1 MALDAQVANPLRD
14 FREAQRRVWVGAVLR
29 RDVTLLVCPEH
40 GRGALCG
47 ALKGAWSWP
56 WRGCAQA
63 GPAITSSC
71 CCLWLLC
78 FPGWACQSLVFSDP
92 EFLLGDLVSGVR
104 YCLKARLTDLAMKT
118 MSPYS
123 EAQCFQTKGTFKNVR
138 ILAFDTTFLLKWD
151 WDYEQQPN
159 VTFTAQRI
167 SKGMSWRVF
176 DSCENINKTE
186 CDMSAELYMF
196 TSYQLRV
203 IAQDGQGN
211 KNFSDSINFLPK
223 SDTVIGPP
231 TSLTVKVMNGALN
244 IMAREPSVL
253 SMPDVSLDCVPAFQ
267 LKRWKNSSDHQE
279 EYRGDSSFFTV
290 EHVEPSTEYCLKMR
304 VVCKRNRT
312 GLYSETVCITTD
324 PDGDLPPLTAPKN
337 VKIYSYNLEQEL
349 RWDPVIEPN
358 LTSPVTYTVQ
368 YKLSGDRDDY
378 SNVCENITVTHCNF
392 TPRIRINW
400 RVKLRVRAE
409 LGPLASDWIETPL
422 FQATVNT
429 VLGPVKEL
437 TVSTYSKHYSLSV
450 AFQWPLTFKPLWT
463 ITYEL
468 YYWKKSNMVKKKVT
482 SIQSSHLLED
492 LDPWTE
498 YCVEVTILADRIVG
512 ETSDA
517 VCGMPTGPALTT
529 GGHIA
534 VFLSLLIVFAI
545 CVSCAYLVYNQRL
558 AVKNLFRVP
567 IRIPEHVQEFF
578 EDQSC
583 KGAAGNV
590 RPALVA
596 YDHVSIVDIELLYT
610 VDQSPEDT
618 DQAEKT

>member
-1 MALDAQVANPLRD
+1 MERLCSGRAGHHLILLLFVAALLPGLGLSGQQSLEPPSNVSVHGAGGHFTLTWDLNNFVNDGKLNVTFSAFFQKFGRLPRKKWKAVPGCLHITQRFCDLDLKPYFNYNLRVRSEFPKLSLWSTRIPFSPIAAALSRPPDVSVNLSDAGVLVTISDPSRSAPLSVD
-14 FREAQRRVWVGAVLR
+14 VDLAYDLTLWDVNTGATR
-29 RDVTLLVCPEH
+29 
-40 GRGALCG
+40 
-47 ALKGAWSWP
+47 
-56 WRGCAQA
+56 
-63 GPAITSSC
+63 
-71 CCLWLLC
+71 
-78 FPGWACQSLVFSDP
+78 SLVFSDP

-324 PDGDLPPLTAPKN
+324 PDPWVFWKSWGILVILVILVIVSVLVYACVCPFQRYMKHIFYPSSKLPSSIEKGIPDSKFFN
-337 VKIYSYNLEQEL
+337 NLLLQEEEEL
-349 RWDPVIEPN
+349 VTDVCLVI
-358 LTSPVTYTVQ
+358 
-368 YKLSGDRDDY
+368 RDDPDQFDNYVKTSGESFRDSGNY
-378 SNVCENITVTHCNF
+378 SNEEETTANSELSTQCLVQQRSSLQIF
-392 TPRIRINW
+392 TAYCWMNSQSGR
-400 RVKLRVRAE
+400 
-409 LGPLASDWIETPL
+409 SET
-422 FQATVNT
+422 
-429 VLGPVKEL
+429 
-437 TVSTYSKHYSLSV
+437 
-450 AFQWPLTFKPLWT
+450 
-463 ITYEL
+463 
-468 YYWKKSNMVKKKVT
+468 
-482 SIQSSHLLED
+482 
-492 LDPWTE
+492 
-498 YCVEVTILADRIVG
+498 
-512 ETSDA
+512 
-517 VCGMPTGPALTT
+517 
-529 GGHIA
+529 
-534 VFLSLLIVFAI
+534 
-545 CVSCAYLVYNQRL
+545 
-558 AVKNLFRVP
+558 
-567 IRIPEHVQEFF
+567 
-578 EDQSC
+578 
-583 KGAAGNV
+583 
-590 RPALVA
+590 
-596 YDHVSIVDIELLYT
+596 
-610 VDQSPEDT
+610 
-618 DQAEKT
+618 